1 MKIKI
6 FSLVFFSA
14 LIFVWNGCSGTTDTN
29 NNNQSDLQ
37 NNNEKIDQKK
47 SQPTREQMISDLNI
61 LYRKIS
67 NSKVEEAKKFLKIP
81 SSVSNEEI
89 ETEFSR
95 SIENNEISAEGI
107 AILSEKGSFGKLRDI
122 FPEETDSWIKR
133 SEIKNDGNCFAIK
146 FNQAEVAGYWNGE
159 NFVFFRFDN
168 VGKLGINSFSQN
180 TYTPEKGSKE
190 RQAIMD
196 IFREDFGSEKDEIL
210 FRVEH
215 IKINQNW
222 ACAYVSPL
230 KYNVDYGEPRW
241 GLFNFSNGR
250 WRQVDWSDGIEIE
263 NDFELID
270 LPTQNGRIAKLIVK
284 KYPSC
289 SMSIFGN

>member
-1 MKIKI
+1 MNKKLILSTNIAIVLLCSCQNADNSAKEKELIKKEI
-6 FSLVFFSA
+6 E
-14 LIFVWNGCSGTTDTN
+14 LISKE
-29 NNNQSDLQ
+29 QELL
-37 NNNEKIDQKK
+37 K
-47 SQPTREQMISDLNI
+47 SQKEDNTKDVIQ
-61 LYRKIS
+61 
-67 NSKVEEAKKFLKIP
+67 SK
-81 SSVSNEEI
+81 NEDVVVN
-89 ETEFSR
+89 R
-95 SIENNEISAEGI
+95 
-107 AILSEKGSFGKLRDI
+107 
-122 FPEETDSWIKR
+122 
-133 SEIKNDGNCFAIK
+133 
-146 FNQAEVAGYWNGE
+146 
-159 NFVFFRFDN
+159 
-168 VGKLGINSFSQN
+168 

-230 KYNVDYGEPRW
+230 KDNVDYAEPRW
-241 GLFNFSNGR
+241 GLFNYSNGR

-270 LPTQNGRIAKLIVK
+270 LPYKNSRIAKKIVK

-289 SMSIFGN
+289 SMTIFK